1 MKHFGVKSGEQLPVQ
16 ETLIT
21 EIFLLIYLE
30 IFSAVRIMINVNF
43 LQPNSN
49 ESWKNFSLFS
59 FLKARVDAEL
69 LMQIKEDF
77 YSEIILFS
85 IVTPQTDATGGRRR
99 HGDN

>member
-1 MKHFGVKSGEQLPVQ
+1 
-16 ETLIT
+16 
-21 EIFLLIYLE
+21 
-30 IFSAVRIMINVNF
+30 MINVNF

-85 IVTPQTDATGGRRR
+85 IVTPQTDARFDRRFALLISPMLDHSNLVSGR
-99 HGDN
+99 GLY